1 MISFFL
7 IAFAVSAQA
16 QVRLNFPRQL
26 TAQELS
32 TTGFA
37 LVNTSST
44 AATATF
50 SFYGTNGVLITQ
62 ASMTVPAKG
71 QVARLASEIMPS
83 ANATGWVQIATASS
97 ELQGFELVG
106 DFATVA
112 DGAGPAPEGRQLALI
127 DFSRE
132 DTVHI
137 VNTSSQSGT
146 AEVTLRNAAGE
157 SLGVRSI
164 PIAPFQP
171 ASLRLGD
178 VHEDNSIDLV
188 SLSADVNISAAL
200 TTKLPGGLDIGL
212 TNAIVTSTAPSTLFL
227 PFAPSGP
234 QGASTW
240 TTYLGVSNLAA
251 ASQSVSLTFTP
262 DTGSAVTIQRTLAPG
277 ASVGDT
283 ITNLFGISSS
293 AFAAGWIRV
302 NGTGALAGVAAYQ
315 DSANGSL
322 AIVPSQSAGA
332 TAFFF
337 GHIASLSPWYTGIAL
352 LNTTTGTA
360 NVEIYAIDSSGQLV
374 GSVSS
379 FSLAGG
385 RRTSL
390 LSEFVPQVLQ
400 RVSDGGWVFVRTTNN
415 VPLIGFE
422 LFGHAISPILA
433 NVQGFALPAGSSFV
447 PPGGNAISNANV
459 ERASIFDGNLEP
471 KGTFAPRNTILYVAT
486 ITNSGS
492 RDSAQLTFAVT
503 DPRNQTL
510 FTNTMTITL
519 PTSAADFVFGSF
531 IPSNALNGQYT
542 FTATLVHLGK
552 TTSKTVAFTVSGGTS
567 TPSVSQ
573 EIPLPRSTSDLDVFS
588 FRPGDTVRFAVP
600 IANFTNSTANA
611 VLNYQLTGPGLF
623 NAGSGSLTFT
633 APTGIS
639 FQTIDRVI
647 PANAQ
652 QGLFAFS
659 SNMTIGG
666 NTTTKGTVI
675 TVVPKNASETV
686 EIDHVYASDNFGVPR
701 AGFAPGSN
709 ILLTVRRVSLYGVS
723 IPVTIRNTVTGPDG
737 EILNQTA
744 NTNLVNGGT
753 IGLTPLALS
762 ASASP
767 GTYTFQTTI
776 SYQDNNNSPKTAAAT
791 ATFVVGANP
800 PPLQAT
806 ITTQRLY
813 VADINLIARTSF
825 SNGEPIVLIGS
836 NYNTQPTAVPGTA
849 LFQLN
854 AGSNT
859 VFGQTFTATFAP
871 GLSARS
877 ITLIFLSNVP
887 SGTTY
892 TFALTANVGGLNAAT
907 NSTSFVFTTPDV
919 PPITFGLATGDGK
932 MTSPS
937 QWIRQRQLDEIRSEI
952 REK

>member
-1 MISFFL
+1 MLSFFL
-7 IAFAVSAQA
+7 IAFAISAQA

-50 SFYGTNGVLITQ
+50 SFYGTDGVLIAQ
-62 ASMTVPAKG
+62 ASITVPAKG
-71 QVARLASEIMPS
+71 QVARLASEIMPN
-83 ANATGWVQIATASS
+83 ANAPGWVQIATSSS

-106 DFATVA
+106 NFATVA

-164 PIAPFQP
+164 PLAPFQP

-178 VHEDNSIDLV
+178 VHDDNSIDLV

-240 TTYLGVSNLAA
+240 TTFLGVSNLAA

-262 DTGSAVTIQRTLAPG
+262 DTGSPVTIQRTLAPG

-283 ITNLFGISSS
+283 VTNLFGISSS

-433 NVQGFALPAGSSFV
+433 NVQGFALPAGSNFV
-447 PPGGNAISNANV
+447 PPGGNVTSNANV
-459 ERASIFDGNLEP
+459 ERASIIDRNLEP
-471 KGTFAPRNTILYVAT
+471 KGTFAPRETINYVAT

-510 FTNTMTITL
+510 FTNTTTITL
-519 PTSAADFVFGSF
+519 PTGSADAVFGSF

-552 TTSKTVAFTVSGGTS
+552 TTSKSVAFTVTGGTS
-567 TPSVSQ
+567 TPSVGQ
-573 EIPLPRSTSDLDVFS
+573 EIPLSWSTENVDVFS
-588 FRPGDTVRFAVP
+588 FRPGDTVRFAIP

-623 NAGSGSLTFT
+623 SAGSGSLTFT

-659 SNMTIGG
+659 SNMTVGG
-666 NTTTKGTVI
+666 NTITKGTVI

-686 EIDHVYASDNFGVPR
+686 EIDHVFASDSFGVPR
-701 AGFAPGSN
+701 AGFTAGSN
-709 ILLTVRRVSLYGVS
+709 IILTVRRVSLYGVS
-723 IPVTIRNTVTGPDG
+723 IPASIRNTVTGPDG

-744 NTNLVNGGT
+744 NVNLLNGGT
-753 IGLTPLALS
+753 IGITPLALS
-762 ASASP
+762 ATASP

-776 SYQDNNNSPKTAAAT
+776 SYQDNNNSPKTASAT

-800 PPLQAT
+800 PPLQPT

-813 VADINLIARTSF
+813 VADFNLIARTSF
-825 SNGEPIVLIGS
+825 SNGEPIVLVGS
-836 NYNTQPTAVPGTA
+836 NYSTQLTTVPGTA

-854 AGSNT
+854 AGSST
-859 VFGQTFTATFAP
+859 VFGQTYTATFAP
-871 GLSARS
+871 GLSTRS
-877 ITLIFLSNVP
+877 IALIPVANVP

-892 TFALTANVGGLNAAT
+892 TFALTATVGGLNAAA
-907 NSTSFVFTTPDV
+907 NSTSFVITAPDV
-919 PPITFGLATGDGK
+919 PPLTFGLGTLEGK
-932 MTSPS
+932 TTSPGE
-937 QWIRQRQLDEIRSEI
+937 WIRQVDEIRSEI